1 MLGHAFFFACVLV
14 LSLLSPLSPH
24 AATSYWKVST
34 SNPASDMWDNGLSVF
49 FNLDTKQCEKKYGEE
64 WPQMCDA
71 PAFGEINAAA
81 DGVVMTPSVPG
92 SWRWTGP
99 TSLHFSPQKQ
109 LQPGTVYSID
119 LSGLRIPQRISA
131 APLRLRYQTQP
142 QGVSFQRETIWIDP
156 AARGT
161 HAVSIPVQFVWPV
174 DTADIERR
182 TTLTPSGAAAGLS
195 FGPLRFVWN
204 ENRDQAV
211 ISAPIASLSGENTPA
226 VLKISGM
233 PAFFL

>member
-92 SWRWTGP
+92 SWDWA
-99 TSLHFSPQKQ
+99 H
-109 LQPGTVYSID
+109 
-119 LSGLRIPQRISA
+119 
-131 APLRLRYQTQP
+131 
-142 QGVSFQRETIWIDP
+142 E
-156 AARGT
+156 
-161 HAVSIPVQFVWPV
+161 
-174 DTADIERR
+174 
-182 TTLTPSGAAAGLS
+182 
-195 FGPLRFVWN
+195 
-204 ENRDQAV
+204 
-211 ISAPIASLSGENTPA
+211 
-226 VLKISGM
+226 
-233 PAFFL
+233 PAFFSTEAAAARYGVQH

>member
-92 SWRWTGP
+92 SWALDWA
-99 TSLHFSPQKQ
+99 H
-109 LQPGTVYSID
+109 
-119 LSGLRIPQRISA
+119 
-131 APLRLRYQTQP
+131 
-142 QGVSFQRETIWIDP
+142 E
-156 AARGT
+156 
-161 HAVSIPVQFVWPV
+161 
-174 DTADIERR
+174 
-182 TTLTPSGAAAGLS
+182 
-195 FGPLRFVWN
+195 
-204 ENRDQAV
+204 
-211 ISAPIASLSGENTPA
+211 
-226 VLKISGM
+226 
-233 PAFFL
+233 PAFFSTEAAAARYGVQH